1 MIDSV
6 DWKSLEV
13 LLAAA
18 CDEPDEETAERA
30 VRAAE
35 LVASTAGEP
44 PDELSPQDREWAE
57 QHGIP
62 PTELVDLACRSM
74 KCVAALSDDWHD
86 RLNDLR
92 YRLGDVR
99 CGLTTPLHRRRGR
112 VRGRSPRRVCSP
124 PNT

>member
-1 MIDSV
+1 MEN
-6 DWKSLEV
+6 WRSLHETLV
-13 LLAAA
+13 AA
-18 CDEPDEETAERA
+18 CEEPDEETAERA

-44 PDELSPQDREWAE
+44 PDDLSDEDRAWAE

-74 KCVAALSDDWHD
+74 KRLAALSDDWHD

-92 YRLGDVR
+92 YRLGDVAAA
-99 CGLTTPLHRRRGR
+99 
-112 VRGRSPRRVCSP
+112 
-124 PNT
+124 

>member
-18 CDEPDEETAERA
+18 CDEPDDETAERA

-74 KCVAALSDDWHD
+74 KCVAALSDDWHE

-92 YRLGDVR
+92 FRLGDVAAA
-99 CGLTTPLHRRRGR
+99 
-112 VRGRSPRRVCSP
+112 
-124 PNT
+124 

>member
-6 DWKSLEV
+6 DWKTLEV

-18 CDEPDEETAERA
+18 CDEPDAETAERA

-57 QHGIP
+57 MHGIP

-74 KCVAALSDDWHD
+74 KCLAALSDDWHE
-86 RLNDLR
+86 RLNELR
-92 YRLGDVR
+92 YRLGDVAAA
-99 CGLTTPLHRRRGR
+99 
-112 VRGRSPRRVCSP
+112 
-124 PNT
+124 